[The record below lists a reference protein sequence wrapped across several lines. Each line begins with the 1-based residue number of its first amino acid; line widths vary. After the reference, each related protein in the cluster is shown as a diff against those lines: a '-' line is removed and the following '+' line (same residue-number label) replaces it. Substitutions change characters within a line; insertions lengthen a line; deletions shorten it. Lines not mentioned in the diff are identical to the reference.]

1 MGRQRGGSKGKTTKG
16 WGMQG
21 QRRGGGGGWIGRR
34 VGRGEEG
41 GEAIGRTERGR
52 GRRGLVGS
60 DEEEEGPGASQGK
73 RDRKKGR
80 GKRDSGKR
88 EYGY

>member
-1 MGRQRGGSKGKTTKG
+1 M
-16 WGMQG
+16 
-21 QRRGGGGGWIGRR
+21 
-34 VGRGEEG
+34 
-41 GEAIGRTERGR
+41 
-52 GRRGLVGS
+52 VGS

>member
-1 MGRQRGGSKGKTTKG
+1 M
-16 WGMQG
+16 
-21 QRRGGGGGWIGRR
+21 
-34 VGRGEEG
+34 
-41 GEAIGRTERGR
+41 
-52 GRRGLVGS
+52 VGS

-73 RDRKKGR
+73 RDGKRGR